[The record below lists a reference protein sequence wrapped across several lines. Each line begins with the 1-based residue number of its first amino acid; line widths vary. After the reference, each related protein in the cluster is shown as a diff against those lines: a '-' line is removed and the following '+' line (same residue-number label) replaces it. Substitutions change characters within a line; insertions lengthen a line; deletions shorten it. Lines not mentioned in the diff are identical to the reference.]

1 MKFSRCA
8 SKDCVSFYC
17 ASLTGWQAA
26 LIFSFAVI
34 CYFTEGKLLMAESKL
49 RTLLFVIFLA
59 IFLPLELCAKRAAPQ
74 PVKPIFGYAYKIEVA
89 GNDNCGKVKIAKR
102 CKCPPKIFTIYEIN
116 YQKSLERD
124 VQRLYIT
131 ELEIDN
137 GVLWV
142 KTEKDGIFSCN
153 ITTGKVKLVKLPQ
166 GYEQIK
172 SSRSVITLR
181 MRQYLNRK
189 Q

>member
-1 MKFSRCA
+1 MRTTVK
-8 SKDCVSFYC
+8 Y
-17 ASLTGWQAA
+17 
-26 LIFSFAVI
+26 
-34 CYFTEGKLLMAESKL
+34 LLL
-49 RTLLFVIFLA
+49 TLLFAAL
-59 IFLPLELCAKRAAPQ
+59 LPVDVLAKRVEPQ
-74 PVKPIFGYAYKIEVA
+74 PVKPIFWDAYKIEVA

-102 CKCPPKIFTIYEIN
+102 CKCPPKIFTIYEIT

-131 ELEIDN
+131 KLEIHKN
-137 GVLWV
+137 LLIV
-142 KTEKDGIFSCN
+142 KTEKGGIFSCD
-153 ITTGKVKLVKLPQ
+153 IDSCKVKLIKLPQ

-181 MRQYLNRK
+181 MRQYLSRK